1 LKKNI
6 EVISDMTFKQD
17 NLISQ
22 MNDLGLK
29 QKDVN
34 NMIQKS
40 LNEQQNLVN
49 TQTEL
54 LKLQLN
60 NGNELKII
68 EDLTSKTKIKMDINL
83 KNQKKIQDDQ
93 EKLKELQKQGLIS
106 MIDLKDLTS
115 SAADKSKEI
124 MSKQEKMV
132 RYQNMVDNNLKK
144 LKDSQLEQF
153 KLANDSIHRL
163 IQFSVDQNQ
172 KIIEGN
178 KEMGLMKSN
187 LDGFA
192 LSFQNSVNGVLI
204 NIKSKLDGIFGE
216 LGSNGEKVKVLHHDM
231 IGYFESFRKSCKIFH
246 F

>member
-6 EVISDMTFKQD
+6 EVISDMTSKQD

-22 MNDLGLK
+22 MNNLGLK
-29 QKDVN
+29 QKGVN
-34 NMIQKS
+34 DMIKKS
-40 LNEQQNLVN
+40 LNDQKNLVQ
-49 TQTEL
+49 TQSEL
-54 LKLQLN
+54 LNLQKNNEETVKTIQKLTL
-60 NGNELKII
+60 E
-68 EDLTSKTKIKMDINL
+68 TKEEMKINL
-83 KNQKKIQDDQ
+83 KNQEKIQDDQ
-93 EKLKELQKQGLIS
+93 EKLKELQRQGLIS
-106 MIDLKDLTS
+106 MSDLKDLTS
-115 SAADKSKEI
+115 NAADKSKEI

-132 RYQNMVDNNLKK
+132 RYQNMVDLNLKK
-144 LKDSQLEQF
+144 LKNSQLEQF

-163 IQFSVDQNQ
+163 IQISVDQNQ
-172 KIIEGN
+172 KIIEGT

-216 LGSNGEKVKVLHHDM
+216 LGSNGDKVKVLHHEM